1 VRYLSLAEV
10 LLLHHLVMKQS
21 RQDALLRD
29 LGGLGR
35 QSRSR
40 DKPSAART
48 STLGW
53 QTKPLHSV
61 FS

>member
-1 VRYLSLAEV
+1 
-10 LLLHHLVMKQS
+10 MKQS